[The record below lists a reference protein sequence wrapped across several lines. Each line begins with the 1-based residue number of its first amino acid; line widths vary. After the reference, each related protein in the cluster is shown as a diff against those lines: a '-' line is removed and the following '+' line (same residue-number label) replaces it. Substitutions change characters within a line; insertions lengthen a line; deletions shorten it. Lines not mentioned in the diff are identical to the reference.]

1 MRKNYFF
8 FVNDNIYI
16 DIIIFN
22 SCFFLRLA
30 LYQLNRFNVI
40 STNVKKAIQ
49 KVRWHSDE
57 KADYSDSSFLKHL
70 CVHSFRYI
78 NSSLPHL
85 PYFLFFT
92 SLPPAKRKKNVIL
105 SELVLRFCALVNCC
119 RISFSL
125 EIYSFVCAEFGGA
138 IILMIRNE
146 RKKYFFATN
155 LTSIQVKKKTQK
167 INAFF
172 CCCCKELSK
181 KAKKSFC

>member
-92 SLPPAKRKKNVIL
+92 SLPPAKRKKKRDIVRIGVEIL
-105 SELVLRFCALVNCC
+105 C
-119 RISFSL
+119 
-125 EIYSFVCAEFGGA
+125 FGKLLQNQFQFGN
-138 IILMIRNE
+138 LLIR
-146 RKKYFFATN
+146 
-155 LTSIQVKKKTQK
+155 L
-167 INAFF
+167 
-172 CCCCKELSK
+172 C
-181 KAKKSFC
+181 